1 MNQQEIEMMKHIT
14 RIVANEMI
22 DITAETVKTAADHSL
37 PPKCTANAVLAG
49 LAGGFT
55 ASCKMIGSGVRMVGE
70 LRGGPDEADK
80 LEGMFKNGV
89 KQQLSNIA
97 RDFGFE
103 LGFCFDEK
111 DQG

>member
-22 DITAETVKTAADHSL
+22 DLTAETIRAASDHNL

-55 ASCKMIGSGVRMVGE
+55 ASCKMVGSGVRMIGE

-89 KQQLSNIA
+89 KQQLSNVA